1 MKTIDPKM
9 ERLINSQLKAV
20 FVNAILAII
29 ISFTAV
35 FTNYSFDFVPLFGA
49 MVMTF
54 IVSKILNFISL
65 TFLKMKI
72 YGSDVDKMVAD
83 AEFASGV
90 LGQVTEEET
99 EGPQTVELQLTIVDT
114 PEKPYGKYMDTD
126 FFEWLDIRGIT
137 EKVERCTYVG
147 IADIKNIKAIPPG
160 QIVLPPGLIYQ
171 VETI

>member
-35 FTNYSFDFVPLFGA
+35 FSNYSFDFVPLFGA
-49 MVMTF
+49 MVLTF
-54 IVSKILNFISL
+54 IVSKILNFITL
-65 TFLKMKI
+65 TFLKLKI
-72 YGSDVDKMVAD
+72 YGSDVDKMVED

-90 LGQVTEEET
+90 LGQVTDEKESPEIL
-99 EGPQTVELQLTIVDT
+99 ELQLTIVDT
-114 PEKPYGKYMDTD
+114 PEKPYGKYMDME
-126 FFEWLDIRGIT
+126 FFEWLDIKGIT

-147 IADIKNIKAIPPG
+147 IADTKNMKAIPPG
-160 QIVLPPGLIYQ
+160 QIILPPGLIYQ
-171 VETI
+171 VETV